1 MRLTSRI
8 ASDEPAALASRVAR
22 HFAHKVPVEDDGAV
36 RRIETRFGLIA
47 LEAGETGTEQLSV
60 ILGDHRLGEGIGR
73 RPRATKRKISKG
85 IDGERE
91 ADVALYQR
99 SERHKREY
107 RLTGA
112 FLGIAP
118 VFLP

>member
-47 LEAGETGTEQLSV
+47 LEPAGDDLLLTLEGEDVEQLRIVAVSH
-60 ILGDHRLGEGIGR
+60 L
-73 RPRATKRKISKG
+73 
-85 IDGERE
+85 ERF
-91 ADVALYQR
+91 AR
-99 SERHKREY
+99 
-107 RLTGA
+107 GA
-112 FLGIAP
+112 PLH
-118 VFLP
+118 VRWD